1 MNKIIKVLC
10 VILVGSLIN
19 LSIIANSENKNL
31 RHAKLNYE
39 PLTLEMHVK
48 DSNLIVVAD
57 VAEVVEQINMDGA
70 SFKISKIKI
79 DKSIKGSVTKGEEIL
94 LLQTDCVE
102 DPIVKKNEKVLLFL
116 EKYNGKISSYD
127 NTYVCKGLY
136 QGQYKIDQGI
146 VKNSLNNNSVKI
158 KYNKSAD
165 VNLFIQEITNIVNKT
180 GNIN

>member
-19 LSIIANSENKNL
+19 LSIIANNENKNL
-31 RHAKLNYE
+31 GHAKINYQ

-57 VAEVVEQINMDGA
+57 VEGIVEQINMDGA

-79 DKSIKGSVTKGEEIL
+79 DKSIKGSVAKGEEIL
-94 LLQTDCVE
+94 LLQTDIVE

-116 EKYNGKISSYD
+116 EKYNGKITSYD

-136 QGQYKIDQGI
+136 QGQYKINQDI
-146 VKNSLNNNSVKI
+146 VKNSLNNNGLKI
-158 KYNKSAD
+158 KYNKPD
-165 VNLFIQEITNIVNKT
+165 NINLFIREITNIINKT
-180 GNIN
+180 NIIN